1 MNEEHFKL
9 TKDQF
14 REWDSFCTENG
25 AEMYK
30 NKDTYSIVHSATS
43 DTYNLYIDSSE
54 QSGIIN
60 CLHPRI
66 RCGIMLALKDMTLIL
81 KAISLSH

>member
-1 MNEEHFKL
+1 MNEELFKL

-14 REWDSFCTENG
+14 REWDTFCTDNG
-25 AEMYK
+25 AEMYR
-30 NKDTYSIVHSATS
+30 NKDTYAVVHSVTS

-60 CLHPRI
+60 FLNKL
-66 RCGIMLALKDMTLIL
+66 LALKN
-81 KAISLSH
+81 

>member
-1 MNEEHFKL
+1 MEGSEHFKL

-14 REWDSFCTENG
+14 REWDTFCTTNG
-25 AEMYK
+25 EEMYK
-30 NKDTYSIVHSATS
+30 NKDTYAVVHAVTS

-60 CLHPRI
+60 FLNNL
-66 RCGIMLALKDMTLIL
+66 LALKN
-81 KAISLSH
+81 

>member
-1 MNEEHFKL
+1 MEGSEHFKL

-14 REWDSFCTENG
+14 REWDTFCTTNG
-25 AEMYK
+25 EEMYK
-30 NKDTYSIVHSATS
+30 NKDTYAVIHSVTS

-60 CLHPRI
+60 FLNNL
-66 RCGIMLALKDMTLIL
+66 LASKN
-81 KAISLSH
+81 